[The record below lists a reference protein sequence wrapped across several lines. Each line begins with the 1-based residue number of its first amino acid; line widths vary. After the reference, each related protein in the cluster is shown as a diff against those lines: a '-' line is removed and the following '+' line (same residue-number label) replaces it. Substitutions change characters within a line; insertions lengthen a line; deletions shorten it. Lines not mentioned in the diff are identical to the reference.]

1 MTKQERYELIKITAL
16 TYLSCKQQDTIYMR
30 EPSRETLIATGKLL
44 GMLTLLELDFEEDLK
59 NYAITIK
66 YRSGRKFG
74 VFALKA
80 GC

>member
-1 MTKQERYELIKITAL
+1 
-16 TYLSCKQQDTIYMR
+16 MR

-66 YRSGRKFG
+66 YRSGHKFG
-74 VFALKA
+74 VFALKM